1 MKNLFFFSFIFLALA
16 CSSEEPIAETPE
28 VNEDQLYFPPIGMNT
43 WETRSVEEL
52 GWNASALDALYQFHQ
67 TNNTR
72 AFLVLKNGR
81 VVIEDY
87 WGDKIDNSAPFD
99 QNSFWYWASAGKSL
113 TAFLVGLAQQEG
125 LLSINDKTSD
135 HLGEGW
141 TSLTPEQEV
150 LITIKDQLSMSTGLD
165 YSVDNLDC
173 TDPECLLFKA
183 DAGTQWFYHNAP
195 YTLLEQVVSSAA
207 NTTYNNFTDTRIES
221 QIGMNGTWLGSGYNN
236 VYWSTARDAA
246 RFGLLMLNEGS
257 WNGSDLLTDSAY
269 YNAMITSSQGM
280 NPAYGYLW
288 WLNGKSSLILPSLA
302 TSFPIAL
309 AENAPADLYAAMGKN
324 GQFIAV
330 VPSQD
335 LVVVRMGE
343 APGDDLVPVL
353 FHNEMWAL
361 LDDLIGF

>member
-1 MKNLFFFSFIFLALA
+1 MKNLLFLSLLVFLFA

-28 VNEDQLYFPPIGMNT
+28 VSEDQMYFPPLSSTT
-43 WETRSVEEL
+43 WETRSAEEF
-52 GWNASALDALYQFHQ
+52 GWESTALDALNQFHEA
-67 TNNTR
+67 NNTR

-81 VVIEDY
+81 LVIEEY
-87 WGDKIDNSAPFD
+87 WGTKIDNSEAFN

-113 TAFLVGLAQQEG
+113 TAVLVGLAQQEG
-125 LLSINDKTSD
+125 LLNINDKTSD

-141 TSLTPEQEV
+141 TSLTSEKES
-150 LITIKDQLSMSTGLD
+150 LITVKDQLSMATGLD
-165 YSVDNLDC
+165 YTVDNLDC
-173 TDPECLLFKA
+173 TDPECLVYMT
-183 DAGTQWFYHNAP
+183 DAGTQWFYHNGP
-195 YTLLEQVVSSAA
+195 YTLLEQVVSTAA
-207 NTTYNNFTDTRIES
+207 NTSYNNFTDTRLES
-221 QIGMNGTWLGSGYNN
+221 QIGMSGTWLGSGYNN

-246 RFGLLMLNEGS
+246 RFGLLMLNEGN
-257 WNGSDLLTDSAY
+257 WNGNELLNDSDY
-269 YNAMITSSQGM
+269 FNAMITSSQSM

-302 TSFPIAL
+302 TSFPITL
-309 AENAPADLYAAMGKN
+309 AENAPSDLYAAMGKN

-353 FHNEMWAL
+353 FHDEMWAL